1 MKTLVCLIAVLA
13 MTAPVLAT
21 TVTIVGDT
29 SVPGELTLKYY
40 VTPDTAALRGVALTL
55 NSDVATTNAADTTAG
70 ENWNVCLDYAYD
82 RMTAIPPESYSLGDG
97 GPLAKVDGPG
107 VPAGDVSDFSIC
119 VGMVDESGAQ
129 GGVPAGSAGAPEE
142 LCTIVLTGLP
152 ATVTAAADTLRGGAV
167 GSPVDIVFDMD
178 GNGTPGDNTIDVPG
192 AEPDCPKGGTPE
204 QIAKWNA
211 WGKPANW
218 CGDCWLIGDVDG
230 NCAITFADVQM
241 VYADFLQANKTL
253 PPASTGRSDN
263 DMNGAITFADVQ
275 KVYGAFLPPT
285 KVCPVPCTPLP

>member
-21 TVTIVGDT
+21 TVTIVGDA
-29 SVPGELTLKYY
+29 SVAKELTLKYY

-55 NSDVATTNAADTTAG
+55 NSGVATTNAAGTTAG

-82 RMTAIPPESYSLGDG
+82 VVTAEGTYNLGDG

-119 VGMVDESGAQ
+119 VGYVDEGGTQ
-129 GGVPAGSAGAPEE
+129 GGVPQGSQGAPEE
-142 LCTIVLTGLP
+142 LCTI
-152 ATVTAAADTLRGGAV
+152 AFSDACTVTVAADTLRGGAV
-167 GSPVDIVFDMD
+167 GSPVDIVFDLD
-178 GNGTPGDNTIDVPG
+178 GNGTPGDNTIEVTG
-192 AEPDCPKGGTPE
+192 GECFTGTPA
-204 QIAKWNA
+204 QVAAWKA
-211 WGKPANW
+211 WGQPANW
-218 CGDCWLIGDVDG
+218 CGDCWLVGDIDG

-241 VYADFLQANKTL
+241 VYGDFLNKTS
-253 PPASTGRSDN
+253 PPALTGRSDN

>member
-82 RMTAIPPESYSLGDG
+82 VVTAEGTYNLGDG

-167 GSPVDIVFDMD
+167 GSPVDIVFDLD
-178 GNGTPGDNTIDVPG
+178 GNGTPGDNTIDVTDD
-192 AEPDCPKGGTPE
+192 EECFTGTPA
-204 QIAKWNA
+204 QVAAWNA
-211 WGKPANW
+211 WGQPANW
-218 CGDCWLIGDVDG
+218 CGACWLQGDVNGD
-230 NCAITFADVQM
+230 CLVTFAGDVM
-241 VYADFLQANKTL
+241 MAYGDFQNPGSPLSL
-253 PPASTGRSDN
+253 TGRSDWN
-263 DMNGAITFADVQ
+263 MDGLLTFSGDVMALFT
-275 KVYGAFLPPT
+275 AFQGSP
-285 KVCPVPCTPLP
+285 VCPVPCP